1 MRKRV
6 FGLLLMLLFFSFLVT
21 GCKRNTAYKDGIY
34 VGKSAKDDRGA
45 YGETTITISGSEIT
59 DCEFETWQADGSRK
73 DENYGKVIGENP
85 SADYYEKA
93 QTAVRAMA
101 QYAEQLEE
109 VKKLSDVD
117 VISGATI
124 SYNQFVEAVEDALH
138 QAKE

>member
-1 MRKRV
+1 M
-6 FGLLLMLLFFSFLVT
+6 
-21 GCKRNTAYKDGIY
+21 
-34 VGKSAKDDRGA
+34 
-45 YGETTITISGSEIT
+45 
-59 DCEFETWQADGSRK
+59 
-73 DENYGKVIGENP
+73 IGENP
-85 SADYYEKA
+85 SADYYQKA